1 MGLYTVSHSGMI
13 TLLVL
18 LASCVLAF
26 AILRWKKAFN
36 RRRWA
41 ITIVIVL
48 LFSLFLASASVSS
61 VWVPH
66 ALSDNVFYQQNVH
79 GEYGGMY
86 PWSELSYPFYLSVY
100 HTPFENLTF
109 RGDYAYGQVRFTIA
123 FAGANVAQIN
133 GTFWY
138 FYPIMGPSPLQYNID
153 FLFHDS
159 VEFFAFLLVLYTIFN
174 FIGALVGIGLAY
186 ALHGVRRTGA
196 QR

>member
-1 MGLYTVSHSGMI
+1 VGLI
-13 TLLVL
+13 TLLAL
-18 LASCVLAF
+18 LASCVFAF

-36 RRRWA
+36 KRWWA
-41 ITIVIVL
+41 ITIIFAL
-48 LFSLFLASASVSS
+48 LFSLFLAYVSVSS

-79 GEYGGMY
+79 GEYGGMF
-86 PWSELSYPFYLSVY
+86 PWSQLSYPACLSVY
-100 HTPFENLTF
+100 HTPFETLTF
-109 RGDYAYGQVRFTIA
+109 GGDYAYGQVRFTIA

-138 FYPIMGPSPLQYNID
+138 FYPIYGPSLLQYNID

-159 VEFFAFLLVLYTIFN
+159 VQFFGYLLALYTIFN

-186 ALHGVRRTGA
+186 ALHR
-196 QR
+196 QCMWK